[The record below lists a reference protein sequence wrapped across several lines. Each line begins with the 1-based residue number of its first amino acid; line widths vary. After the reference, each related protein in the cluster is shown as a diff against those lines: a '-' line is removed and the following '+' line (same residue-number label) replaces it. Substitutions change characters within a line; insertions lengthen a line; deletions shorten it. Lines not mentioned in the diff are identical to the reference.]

1 MSIPDSMNVIPQTF
15 GVEIAMLAVIHLSSR
30 DQGVTQAKLAFDA
43 GADGVFLI
51 DHSRSWSAV
60 AEAADAVF
68 DATGGWV
75 GVNALDLTAL
85 ESMSAFVN
93 QRSVR
98 GVWVD
103 NAGTDERSD
112 KQPFAEAVDVI
123 RRNWDGV
130 YLGGTAFKYQRAVTD
145 LVAAGAVAAQHMD
158 VVCTSGSGTGSA
170 PDGDHVRQLALGA
183 GRVPVAVASGVDVGN
198 VAGLATAG
206 ARAFL
211 VASSIAATFD
221 TLDPQRTRALVD
233 AVHAL
238 NVT

>member
-1 MSIPDSMNVIPQTF
+1 VIQQTF
-15 GVEIAMLAVIHLSSR
+15 GVEVAMLAVIHLSSR

-51 DHSRSWSAV
+51 DHSRRWPAV
-60 AEAADAVF
+60 AEAADALF

-75 GVNALDLTAL
+75 GVDALDLTAS
-85 ESMSAFVN
+85 ESMSAFLT
-93 QRSVR
+93 QRSVK

-112 KQPFAEAVDVI
+112 DQPLADAIDDI

-130 YLGGTAFKYQRAVTD
+130 YFDGTAFEYQRAVTD
-145 LVAAGAVAAQHMD
+145 LVRAGAVAAGHMD
-158 VVCTSGSGTGSA
+158 VVCTSGSGTGTA
-170 PDGDHVRQLALGA
+170 PDEDHVRQLALGA
-183 GRVPVAVASGVDVGN
+183 GRVPVAVASGVN
-198 VAGLATAG
+198 VANVGGLARAG

-221 TLDPQRTRALVD
+221 TLDPERTRALAD
-233 AVHAL
+233 AVHA
-238 NVT
+238 TKAA